1 MNKPYLSISI
11 QNFLD
16 KNFSKITDHM
26 THISKN
32 IYNATNYYHAL
43 YYQIQDKVY
52 KEVFLIAKNNP
63 KLYPIEENKLA
74 IIKQEK
80 KLLIQYKKDLL
91 NIEKQITVLTKNIQ
105 EQTIKQNLLKNEIGE
120 IQSNKIIKQLSI
132 KNKPKKDIKNIKE
145 NIDEEDEDKNKSN
158 ILLMKL
164 IHDTFDKHI
173 EQYNI
178 DYKIKVENNKIIY
191 KELSKFLVNYKI
203 CNDNFYDIYNKCCL
217 LVKNLIIF
225 DEKNKKMVFEDVV
238 FNILKSYY
246 NKNFFSIKSKLLN
259 HRPFNNED
267 KLFDN
272 KFISQIKNNEYLF
285 KKIKK
290 TKELTWKQKLERYY
304 TISSVKTI
312 ITSIVY
318 HHLGDN
324 LKYMQAKLSQQI
336 INKTYMAIESYY
348 AKINK
353 GMKANKPKFL
363 PKNGQFIV
371 KFVKSIIVVKN
382 NTIML
387 RLSPYIA
394 KHFNEI
400 TNNNY
405 IKFKDGNEY
414 KYVDKRYLK
423 QISNQK
429 INKKFKDNNFII
441 ENNFIEKS
449 NKHIINASFI
459 TVQIPKFLKNK
470 DICMAEIIPVYE
482 NSKIFNL
489 SISYLN
495 NPVEKKK
502 FSKAIS
508 IDLGIKNLMTIYNP
522 NGEQKI
528 ISGNYISK
536 INKEANNKIDYN
548 KSILKKVNN
557 KDTSKK
563 IRNVLIKRKNKIN
576 DYFNKIVNWIVKY
589 YENIDT
595 VILGY
600 NEGWKNEVN
609 MNKKNN
615 REFYEIPFRTLINK
629 LEGKLGKEGKSLIIQ
644 EESFTS
650 KCDSLANEEL
660 CKHDNYLGNRKKRGL
675 YSSSKNKLI
684 NADLNGSI
692 NIMRKYYERE
702 NLEFKLT
709 GSKILNPEK
718 VKVITNLYRKVVHD
732 QRENSINTICKSIH
746 GNAKS
751 IQNVV

>member
-1 MNKPYLSISI
+1 MKNSI
-11 QNFLD
+11 
-16 KNFSKITDHM
+16 
-26 THISKN
+26 
-32 IYNATNYYHAL
+32 
-43 YYQIQDKVY
+43 
-52 KEVFLIAKNNP
+52 
-63 KLYPIEENKLA
+63 
-74 IIKQEK
+74 
-80 KLLIQYKKDLL
+80 DL
-91 NIEKQITVLTKNIQ
+91 
-105 EQTIKQNLLKNEIGE
+105 
-120 IQSNKIIKQLSI
+120 
-132 KNKPKKDIKNIKE
+132 
-145 NIDEEDEDKNKSN
+145 
-158 ILLMKL
+158 
-164 IHDTFDKHI
+164 F
-173 EQYNI
+173 
-178 DYKIKVENNKIIY
+178 
-191 KELSKFLVNYKI
+191 
-203 CNDNFYDIYNKCCL
+203 
-217 LVKNLIIF
+217 
-225 DEKNKKMVFEDVV
+225 
-238 FNILKSYY
+238 
-246 NKNFFSIKSKLLN
+246 
-259 HRPFNNED
+259 
-267 KLFDN
+267 
-272 KFISQIKNNEYLF
+272 
-285 KKIKK
+285 
-290 TKELTWKQKLERYY
+290 
-304 TISSVKTI
+304 
-312 ITSIVY
+312 
-318 HHLGDN
+318 
-324 LKYMQAKLSQQI
+324 
-336 INKTYMAIESYY
+336 
-348 AKINK
+348 
-353 GMKANKPKFL
+353 
-363 PKNGQFIV
+363 
-371 KFVKSIIVVKN
+371 
-382 NTIML
+382 
-387 RLSPYIA
+387 
-394 KHFNEI
+394 
-400 TNNNY
+400 
-405 IKFKDGNEY
+405 
-414 KYVDKRYLK
+414 
-423 QISNQK
+423 
-429 INKKFKDNNFII
+429 
-441 ENNFIEKS
+441 
-449 NKHIINASFI
+449 
-459 TVQIPKFLKNK
+459 
-470 DICMAEIIPVYE
+470 
-482 NSKIFNL
+482 
-489 SISYLN
+489 ISYLN
-495 NPVEKKK
+495 NPIEKKK